1 MMNRYGHLA
10 REHHR
15 NHRPDDSSQIPNPD
29 EFFTTVGEEIAEEV
43 SRVRDEILGQLR
55 PGENLDAYRLRG
67 YQAMTTAEE
76 LVLSDH
82 YLFQPDPNETT
93 DQDWED
99 DPDLARRYRLLAEI
113 NETINQPL

>member
-1 MMNRYGHLA
+1 MNRYGHLA
-10 REHHR
+10 LEHQR
-15 NHRPDDSSQIPNPD
+15 KHRPDDYSQIPNPD
-29 EFFTTVGEEIAEEV
+29 EFFTAVGETIAAEV
-43 SRVRDEILGQLR
+43 SQMRDQILGQPRTDEDL
-55 PGENLDAYRLRG
+55 EAFRLRG

-82 YLFQPDPNETT
+82 HLLQPAPNETK
-93 DQDWED
+93 DEGWED